1 MSTSSVDSNVVTA
14 VSDPANSESPI
25 SNAGITGTRWPAI
38 MAFLLGALIIF
49 GVGFGPGIMHN
60 AAHDTRHTMAFPCH

>member
-1 MSTSSVDSNVVTA
+1 MSISSIDSNVA
-14 VSDPANSESPI
+14 VPSNSAANAEP
-25 SNAGITGTRWPAI
+25 NATVSGRVWPAI
-38 MAFLLGALIIF
+38 TALLLGALIIF

>member
-1 MSTSSVDSNVVTA
+1 MSTSSIDNNVTTPSNPAGNAESPDLTA
-14 VSDPANSESPI
+14 VT
-25 SNAGITGTRWPAI
+25 TGARWPAV
-38 MAFLLGALIIF
+38 MALLLGALIIF

>member
-1 MSTSSVDSNVVTA
+1 MSTSSIDRNVAATSNPAGSTE
-14 VSDPANSESPI
+14 SDL
-25 SNAGITGTRWPAI
+25 NAAASRRGWPAI
-38 MAFLLGALIIF
+38 TALLLGALIIF

>member
-1 MSTSSVDSNVVTA
+1 MSTSSIDSNVTAPSNPADTAESDLNAA
-14 VSDPANSESPI
+14 VS
-25 SNAGITGTRWPAI
+25 GRGWPAI
-38 MAFLLGALIIF
+38 TAVLLGALIIF